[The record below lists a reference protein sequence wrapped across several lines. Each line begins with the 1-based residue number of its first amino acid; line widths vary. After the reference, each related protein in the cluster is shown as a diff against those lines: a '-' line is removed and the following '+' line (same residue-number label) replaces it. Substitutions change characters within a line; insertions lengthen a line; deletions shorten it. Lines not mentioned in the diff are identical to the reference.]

1 MTQHREPYD
10 LRRGIRR
17 LVARMDLLRL
27 AGLAI
32 AGHWVWLLILLPLLW
47 LAARALMAAISPTGG
62 FDPVDAQ
69 VGLMGIPLAAL
80 AIILGLRIIAGEMD
94 GRSLEIAYT
103 VPGGCE
109 RVWWSK
115 LAAGALILL
124 IAALLVGV
132 VTYYWFTE
140 YPLITLYGTLQG
152 AVFYLVMSMALAT
165 LFKSEVAGAM
175 ATVAVLAVD
184 LLILG
189 SNGVRASPFWNP
201 LAATDTDPETI
212 LAMTVQNRLGIPIF
226 IALVIGLAFM
236 RANRR
241 ERMLGG

>member
-80 AIILGLRIIAGEMD
+80 AIILGLRIIAG
-94 GRSLEIAYT
+94 
-103 VPGGCE
+103 
-109 RVWWSK
+109 
-115 LAAGALILL
+115 
-124 IAALLVGV
+124 
-132 VTYYWFTE
+132 
-140 YPLITLYGTLQG
+140 
-152 AVFYLVMSMALAT
+152 
-165 LFKSEVAGAM
+165 
-175 ATVAVLAVD
+175 
-184 LLILG
+184 
-189 SNGVRASPFWNP
+189 
-201 LAATDTDPETI
+201 
-212 LAMTVQNRLGIPIF
+212 
-226 IALVIGLAFM
+226 
-236 RANRR
+236 
-241 ERMLGG
+241 